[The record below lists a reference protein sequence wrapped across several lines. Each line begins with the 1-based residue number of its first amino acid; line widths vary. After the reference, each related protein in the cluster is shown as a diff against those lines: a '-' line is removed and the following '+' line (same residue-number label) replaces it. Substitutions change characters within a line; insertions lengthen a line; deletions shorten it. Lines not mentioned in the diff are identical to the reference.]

1 MAPFQCFG
9 RLVATCCDCQLKG
22 PRRSSAG
29 PSAALEGCDKDTGG
43 KQDEPKVSQE
53 ESTAA
58 FNALESSSGPRWL
71 HLGDAVLPPLV
82 EVPAFLRFGDRQLQ
96 VVVKP
101 PDPDSLWEWYAG
113 RGDMEADPSWAHVW
127 PSAAALAGLLA
138 STPSLVLGLRVA
150 ELGAG
155 LGITGLAAA
164 LAGAAEV
171 TLLDR
176 EPLALHCAMASA
188 QLNGLR
194 TAAVGAPSDSRPGE
208 AGSVRAA
215 KFDNND
221 NNDNNINN
229 HWNTQVR
236 AAKFDWSAP
245 CFGRAVDVV
254 LATDVLYDPSS
265 APQLASTVVALLFSS
280 GGRLLLADPGSE
292 RVKGCRA
299 AFIEALQESGASV
312 SVRSLE
318 TPNLGE
324 GLESAGS
331 VVLLDARWP

>member
-215 KFDNND
+215 KFD
-221 NNDNNINN
+221 
-229 HWNTQVR
+229 
-236 AAKFDWSAP
+236 WSAP

-254 LATDVLYDPSS
+254 LATDVLYDTSS